1 MIRRLLS
8 WSLWV
13 LLWGAPARAEPPAIT
28 WDECVQEAAANNAEL
43 RTARANLAA
52 AAYKADAAYSGNL
65 PQLSAGAGYTDT
77 SGSVVGDT
85 GTTAYSTSL
94 SLTQNLFAGFQD
106 QAKIEQGAANRTAAE
121 ASLAAARARLSQDL
135 KAAYAGL
142 LYAQENI
149 VLTEKIVR
157 RLEENLR
164 LVELRF
170 EGGRENKGSY
180 LFSQASLAQ
189 ARYEYL
195 QAQQAVVSAQAQLA
209 RALGRAARGALRVA
223 EGVPLAEPGAA
234 PDFAQLARGA
244 PDYLQVQAQERSA
257 TADVALA
264 RSGFYPSVNL
274 SGSVGREGP
283 DWAPQNDRRTVGL
296 NLTLPLFSGGKD
308 YYATKSAS
316 ASLEAASSGKDN
328 VERQLFVRL
337 RQTYAG
343 YVEAAEKLK
352 VDRQFV
358 EAATARAEIARSRYD
373 NGLMTF
379 DDWDRIESDL
389 IQRSKSLLVSRRDRV
404 NAEAAWEQ
412 AQGKGVIP

>member
-1 MIRRLLS
+1 M
-8 WSLWV
+8 
-13 LLWGAPARAEPPAIT
+13 
-28 WDECVQEAAANNAEL
+28 
-43 RTARANLAA
+43 
-52 AAYKADAAYSGNL
+52 
-65 PQLSAGAGYTDT
+65 
-77 SGSVVGDT
+77 
-85 GTTAYSTSL
+85 
-94 SLTQNLFAGFQD
+94 
-106 QAKIEQGAANRTAAE
+106 
-121 ASLAAARARLSQDL
+121 
-135 KAAYAGL
+135 
-142 LYAQENI
+142 
-149 VLTEKIVR
+149 
-157 RLEENLR
+157 
-164 LVELRF
+164 
-170 EGGRENKGSY
+170 
-180 LFSQASLAQ
+180 
-189 ARYEYL
+189 
-195 QAQQAVVSAQAQLA
+195 
-209 RALGRAARGALRVA
+209 
-223 EGVPLAEPGAA
+223 
-234 PDFAQLARGA
+234 
-244 PDYLQVQAQERSA
+244 
-257 TADVALA
+257 
-264 RSGFYPSVNL
+264 